1 MADTG
6 PEDANRIIMFA
17 SRTDIA
23 RLAISDLWVCDGT
36 FKSAPQL
43 FYQLWVLF

>member
-17 SRTDIA
+17 SRNDIA
-23 RLAISDLWVCDGT
+23 RLTISDLWICDGT